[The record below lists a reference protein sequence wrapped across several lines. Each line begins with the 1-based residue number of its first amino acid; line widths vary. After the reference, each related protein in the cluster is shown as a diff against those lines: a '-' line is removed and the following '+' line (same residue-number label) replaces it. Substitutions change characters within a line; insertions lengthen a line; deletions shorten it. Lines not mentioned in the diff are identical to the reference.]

1 MFSIGEG
8 SGIGPTSGLRAG
20 GFCLMDKFKGL
31 RAPPATFQ
39 VYDNSCSLGGQE
51 DGGEVQLMGCSVDF
65 YGLLASLGAK
75 AHKHWSSRTEL
86 GFRISVLDFG
96 KRLWQTELI
105 GIHGGLELVQM

>member
-1 MFSIGEG
+1 M
-8 SGIGPTSGLRAG
+8 GIGPTLGLIAG

-39 VYDNSCSLGGQE
+39 VNDNSWSLGGQE
-51 DGGEVQLMGCSVDF
+51 DGEEVQLMCYSVDF
-65 YGLLASLGAK
+65 CGLLSSLGAK
-75 AHKHWSSRTEL
+75 ANKHWSSRTEL

-96 KRLWQTELI
+96 KRLLQTELV